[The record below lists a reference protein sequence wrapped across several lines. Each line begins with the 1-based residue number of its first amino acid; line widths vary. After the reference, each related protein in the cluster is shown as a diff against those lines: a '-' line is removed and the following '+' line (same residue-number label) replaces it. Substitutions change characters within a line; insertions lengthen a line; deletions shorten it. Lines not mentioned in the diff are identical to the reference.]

1 MKIRSLVH
9 VAAALLIFE
18 IAENFSMA
26 SSEIFYRFWESAI
39 AAEIFSVFIS
49 MFSVIFLVRLY
60 MVYVMK
66 TPVQEFYMGKPAW
79 EKLWCAAA
87 VVMPMAVS
95 LFYLFFVEGELR
107 VERLPISESAYA
119 VCVSLLSMGLRAA
132 VTEEVIF
139 RGMILGNLRKALGT
153 KAALAVSALLFM
165 LLHLIN
171 ADMYSRRETVMICVS
186 VFIAGTAL
194 GLVTLE
200 TGSIWSSV
208 VIHALYNI
216 LSGESQIFHIDVEQN
231 FPALCTY
238 TLHSKNWMFTGSRSS
253 VGLTAALP
261 SIVGFSAI
269 GLLALWKIFCRN
281 NRQNDRIVFSPIF
294 WEGNFQSGRKE
305 NGKTLHIDH

>member
-9 VAAALLIFE
+9 VAAAFLIFE

-39 AAEIFSVFIS
+39 GAEIFSVFIS
-49 MFSVIFLVRLY
+49 MFSVVFLVRLY
-60 MVYVMK
+60 TAYVMK
-66 TPVQEFYMGKPAW
+66 TPVQEFYMGKPVW

-107 VERLPISESAYA
+107 VERLPVSEAAYA

-132 VTEEVIF
+132 VAEEIIF
-139 RGMILGNLRKALGT
+139 RGLILGSLKKSFGT
-153 KAALAVSALLFM
+153 KTALSVSALLFM
-165 LLHLIN
+165 LLHLAD
-171 ADMYSRRETVMICVS
+171 ADMSSRRETAMICVS
-186 VFIAGTAL
+186 VFIAGAAL

-200 TGSIWSSV
+200 TGSIWSSA
-208 VIHALYNI
+208 VIHGLYNI

-238 TLHSKNWMFTGSRSS
+238 TLHSKNWILTGSRSS
-253 VGLTAALP
+253 VGLTATLP
-261 SIVGFSAI
+261 SIIGFAVI
-269 GLLALWKIFCRN
+269 GLLAFWKLCPAIRCAVKAISK
-281 NRQNDRIVFSPIF
+281 NR
-294 WEGNFQSGRKE
+294 
-305 NGKTLHIDH
+305 

>member
-1 MKIRSLVH
+1 MKIQSLAH

-26 SSEIFYRFWESAI
+26 SSEIFYRLWESMI

-49 MFSVIFLVRLY
+49 VFSVVFLVRLY
-60 MVYVMK
+60 TVYVLK
-66 TPVQEFYMGKPAW
+66 TPAQKFYIGKPVCG
-79 EKLWCAAA
+79 KLWCAAA
-87 VVMPMAVS
+87 IVMPVSVS

-107 VERLPISESAYA
+107 VERLPASEAAYA

-132 VTEEVIF
+132 VTEEIIF
-139 RGMILGNLRKALGT
+139 RGMILGSLKKTLGT
-153 KAALAVSALLFM
+153 KIALSVSALLFM
-165 LLHLIN
+165 LLHLVN
-171 ADMYSRRETVMICVS
+171 ADMNSGREIIMICIS

-200 TGSIWSSV
+200 TGSIWSSA

-216 LSGESQIFHIDVEQN
+216 LSGESQILHIDVEQN

-238 TLHSKNWMFTGSRSS
+238 TLHSQNWMITGSRSS

-269 GLLALWKIFCRN
+269 GLLALWKIFRRK
-281 NRQNDRIVFSPIF
+281 NRQNQITT
-294 WEGNFQSGRKE
+294 GRFRK
-305 NGKTLHIDH
+305 